1 MEWGILVMGAPV
13 AKALGQERLPRR
25 QGYVSGPGPLAG
37 KGAGLG
43 GGRPWTQMGHCEGCS
58 EGDEHSSRGED
69 NCKSSSVLSRGAEL
83 AIRAFPTCSCVTL
96 DKSFA
101 PALTSSRAVG

>member
-1 MEWGILVMGAPV
+1 MGAPA
-13 AKALGQERLPRR
+13 AKALGQESLPGR
-25 QGYVSGPGPLAG
+25 QGCMSGAGPPAG
-37 KGAGLG
+37 KGVGPG

-58 EGDEHSSRGED
+58 EGDKHSSGGDD
-69 NCKSSSVLSRGAEL
+69 NCKSSSVLSLGSEL

-101 PALTSSRAVG
+101 QALTSSCAVG